1 MSRYWGGRRR
11 GATVNAATGVS
22 ESGGA
27 ALSPSAIAVPK
38 AGALSGKK
46 HLAFHFACAKHAV
59 HIWKKD
65 WNSGIFCAWHQPCTR
80 CGSSAKREEVG
91 F

>member
-11 GATVNAATGVS
+11 GATVNASTDVP
-22 ESGGA
+22 EPRGA
-27 ALSPSAIAVPK
+27 ALSPIAGARPK
-38 AGALSGKK
+38 PGALSGKK
-46 HLAFHFACAKHAV
+46 HLAFHFACAKQAV

-65 WNSGIFCAWHQPCTR
+65 WNSGIFLRWHQRFMR
-80 CGSSAKREEVG
+80 CRSSAKREEVG